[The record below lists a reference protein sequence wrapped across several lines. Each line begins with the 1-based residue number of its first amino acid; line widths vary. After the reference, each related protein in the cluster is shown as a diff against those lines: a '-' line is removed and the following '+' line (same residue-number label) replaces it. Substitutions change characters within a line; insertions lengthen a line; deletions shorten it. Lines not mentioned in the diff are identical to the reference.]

1 MWRLA
6 QRGWWSLGLLSVGCV
21 AQFPTFVEDA
31 GSSSLRPDSGAL
43 DAAASD
49 GPSPPIQADAAAES
63 PPDATPMDA
72 SGGAQPLAPDA
83 SPAVPLSAT
92 LTVNEFRAALPCGR
106 RDVNV
111 SWTSSGALG
120 CAMRTL
126 PEDVFDAPALPPNG
140 DRLLIALDLP
150 AVDFVLTCRS
160 DEGGSVEQVV
170 DLKQATN
177 LPPQTMFPNR
187 DAVRAEQRRCA
198 LALGQTPISD
208 AAQDAGFVNLDAVSA
223 GQICRCAGYQSAPNF
238 MQAGNRATCFAS
250 PGNNTIG
257 HYETGGPSWFIR
269 RAMGQDRC
277 IDTLLCS
284 GPDEYCD
291 SLIAP
296 LPASP

>member
-6 QRGWWSLGLLSVGCV
+6 QRGWWSLGLLAVGCV

-31 GSSSLRPDSGAL
+31 SRSSLSAEAGAL
-43 DAAASD
+43 DAD
-49 GPSPPIQADAAAES
+49 LGDAES
-63 PPDATPMDA
+63 PPSQADMMEPTRDA
-72 SGGAQPLAPDA
+72 SGVRPTEDARVLALDA
-83 SPAVPLSAT
+83 APAVPLSAT

-111 SWTSSGALG
+111 TWATTGALG
-120 CAMRTL
+120 CTMRTL
-126 PEDVFDAPALPPNG
+126 PEQVFDAPALPPNG

-150 AVDFVLTCRS
+150 AVVFVLTCRS
-160 DEGGSVEQVV
+160 SDGGSVEQVV

-187 DAVRAEQRRCA
+187 EAVRAEQRRCA

-238 MQAGNRATCFAS
+238 MQADNRRTCFAS
-250 PGNNTIG
+250 PGDNTIG
-257 HYETGGPSWFIR
+257 QYETGGPSWFIR
-269 RAMGQDRC
+269 RASGQDRC